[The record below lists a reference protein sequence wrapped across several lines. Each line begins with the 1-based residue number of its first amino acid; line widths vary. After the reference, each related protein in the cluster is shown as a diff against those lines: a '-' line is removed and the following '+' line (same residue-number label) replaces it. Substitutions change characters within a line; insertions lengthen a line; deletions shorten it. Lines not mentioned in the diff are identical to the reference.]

1 MSRAVGKLQWPDCKA
16 QHVSEALQA
25 KSEELRSPFLL
36 GDSSLRDRSQACQE
50 LSPPKACPSG
60 DQIGSEANP

>member
-1 MSRAVGKLQWPDCKA
+1 M
-16 QHVSEALQA
+16 SEALQA